1 MLFGQKENTVET
13 TTLFFRQM
21 APLLTAGISM
31 QDALI
36 TLSEGNESQNVEKLI
51 TSIIGDTSIANKP
64 KGRLKNYPDYLK
76 KMLRYFIASD
86 SNDDIFQKVLHT
98 IADENEKL
106 DDLKKRV
113 KAALVYPIS
122 IIALALVITGIIMV
136 YVIPT
141 FTEIFASFGSALPA
155 PTQFTINISNFVT
168 NNIGILIICFLMIGM
183 ILKFNKTVSHSILNI
198 LPGIG
203 SLTKN
208 LAIIRF
214 LKYLSL
220 LMTLKVPLQ
229 EAIEYASNSV
239 NNVVYA
245 AKFKA
250 LKNKVTPD
258 NSLNEILNTTGL
270 FTPMIIRMI
279 KAGEKIDAT
288 ENIISEVADYYE
300 QKLGSIEK
308 YIQVIDLAIMIF
320 IGTVIGGFI
329 ISMYLPIFQMAGAVG

>member
-1 MLFGQKENTVET
+1 MFFGQKESAVET

-21 APLLTAGISM
+21 ASLLTAGVSM

-36 TLSEGNESQNVEKLI
+36 TLSEKNENQNVEELI
-51 TSIIGDTSIANKP
+51 TSISSDAYMKNKP
-64 KGRLKNYPDYLK
+64 QGRLKNYPGYLK
-76 KMLRYFIASD
+76 KMLRYFIASN
-86 SNDDIFQKVLHT
+86 SDDEVFQKVLHT

-113 KAALVYPIS
+113 KSALVYPIS
-122 IIALALVITGIIMV
+122 IIAFALVITGIIMI

-155 PTQFTINISNFVT
+155 PTQFTIIVSNFVI
-168 NNIGILIICFLMIGM
+168 NNIGFLIIFFLIIGM
-183 ILKFNKTVSHSILNI
+183 ILKYNKTVSHNILNI

-203 SLTKN
+203 LLTKN

-220 LMTLKVPLQ
+220 LLTLKAPLQ
-229 EAIEYASNSV
+229 EAIDYASDSV
-239 NNVVYA
+239 NNVVYT

-258 NSLNEILNTTGL
+258 NSLSEILNTTGF

-288 ENIISEVADYYE
+288 ENIINEVAVYYE
-300 QKLGSIEK
+300 QKLSSIEK

-320 IGTVIGGFI
+320 IGTVIGGFV
-329 ISMYLPIFQMAGAVG
+329 ISMYLPIFQMSGAVG